1 LELKDGTSV
10 LFEGI
15 ILSHFEDAKMTKLLL
30 SAALAAL
37 FLSAPA
43 NAAMHMKCDDAS
55 MTKMQTD
62 MDAMKDPAMKANME
76 MAMKQMGM
84 AKTAMKDKKMGDC
97 SMHMGMADMSMK
109 MKCDDD
115 SMMIMQKEI
124 DAMVDPAK
132 KPNKDM
138 AMKHMG
144 LAKTSMKDSKPDE
157 CMMHMGEA
165 MDAMNEK
172 M

>member
-1 LELKDGTSV
+1 M
-10 LFEGI
+10 
-15 ILSHFEDAKMTKLLL
+15 MTKLLL

-62 MDAMKDPAMKANME
+62 MDAMKDPAMKTNME

-84 AKTAMKDKKMGDC
+84 AKTAMKDNKMADC
-97 SMHMGMADMSMK
+97 SMHMGMADMSMT
-109 MKCDDD
+109 MKCDDA
-115 SMMIMQKEI
+115 SMMKMQTEM
-124 DAMVDPAK
+124 DAMADPAM
-132 KPNKDM
+132 KPNKEM

-144 LAKTSMKDSKPDE
+144 MAKTSMKDSKSDE
-157 CMMHMGEA
+157 CMMHMGNA
-165 MDAMNEK
+165 MGALNKK